1 MIELKVFL
9 CREQRLSATIRLLP
23 KMQAWLVL
31 VLVCGVACGRL
42 APSLDIA
49 TTTSVVN
56 SGLLEA
62 ILPQFGD
69 YRVRVHAAGS
79 GRSLVMLEEGTAELV
94 ISHAPAA
101 EQQTLERH
109 PDWRYQ
115 KLAFNRFVIVGPLN
129 DPASVA
135 TAPNAVEAF
144 KRMATTGE
152 SFVSRGDSSGTHERE
167 TMFWKLAGITASSDH
182 LLTSGASMAVTLRQS
197 ASQHAYTL
205 SDQATWWQ
213 LERELPELRQLL
225 SDDPA
230 LLNTYAVLY
239 SRENRKAAVLAN
251 WLIEGSGRSLIAAY
265 RIGGRKAFEVW
276 PSGCPGTLPDSPV
289 CLGSSGSR

>member
-1 MIELKVFL
+1 M
-9 CREQRLSATIRLLP
+9 R
-23 KMQAWLVL
+23 QALLVL
-31 VLVCGVACGRL
+31 VLASGFACARP

-62 ILPQFGD
+62 ILEQFED

-79 GRSLVMLEEGTAELV
+79 GRSLAMLADGTAELV

-101 EQQTLERH
+101 EQQALKSH
-109 PDWRYQ
+109 PAWRYQ
-115 KLAFNRFVIVGPLN
+115 KLAFNRFVIVGPLE

-135 TAPNAVEAF
+135 TANSAVEAF
-144 KRMATTGE
+144 QRIAATGE
-152 SFVSRGDSSGTHERE
+152 DFVSRGDSSGTHERE
-167 TMFWKLAGITASSDH
+167 TMFWKLAGITPSNDH
-182 LLTSGASMAVTLRQS
+182 VLTSGASMAVTLRQS
-197 ASQHAYTL
+197 ASRHAYTL

-225 SDDPA
+225 EDDPA

-239 SRENRKAAVLAN
+239 PRDNLKAAALAA
-251 WLIEGSGRSLIAAY
+251 WLTEGPGRAMINAFQ
-265 RIGGRKAFEVW
+265 IGGRKAFEVW
-276 PSGCPGTLPDSPV
+276 PAGCPGSQPEAVV
-289 CLGSSGSR
+289 CAGSR